1 MIDTLLDVTVQ
12 GISFHSVDPR
22 RALWPAG
29 LTMPMVVP
37 VCLVA
42 LTLGAPAWAVAIA
55 PLVLLFGVCTALDH
69 LFGRDHRNVSLEIV
83 LELEGD
89 PYYRRL
95 LFFVTS
101 LFALSLVLACR
112 IAASG
117 VFGPV
122 QTLLFGLGV
131 GLIHAPLV
139 LIDHELGHARSQRDR
154 RVARIALGLI
164 GYGHFSIEHNSGHH
178 VHVATARDPASARYG
193 ESIYRFALR
202 EIPGVLTGALVAE
215 RARLA
220 RKGLPFWH
228 WRNTILQSWSVT
240 ALMALAV
247 TLAFGPVALGFYALV
262 CAAVWFTISMAN
274 YTAHYGLARRL
285 IEGRREPCRPEH
297 SWNSSF
303 FFSNLLFFNLQRHS
317 DHHTNAQK
325 PFQTLADV
333 DGAPELPSGYPG
345 VFALML
351 VPPLWYAVI
360 HPILMQAID
369 GDEARL
375 NTGHQA

>member
-1 MIDTLLDVTVQ
+1 MER
-12 GISFHSVDPR
+12 ISYHSVDPR

-29 LTMPMVVP
+29 LSMPMVVP
-37 VCLVA
+37 FCFGA
-42 LTLGAPAWAVAIA
+42 LQLGMPPWAIA
-55 PLVLLFGVCTALDH
+55 VTPLFLLFGACTALDH
-69 LFGRDHRNVSLEIV
+69 FFGRDHRNVSLEIV
-83 LELEGD
+83 MGLEGD

-95 LFFVTS
+95 LFLVTA
-101 LFALSLVLACR
+101 LFALSLLLACA
-112 IAASG
+112 IVASG
-117 VFGPV
+117 VFSPV
-122 QTLLFGLGV
+122 QILLFGLGV

-139 LIDHELGHARSQRDR
+139 LIGHELGHAKSLRDR
-154 RVARIALGLI
+154 RIARIALGLI

-178 VHVATARDPASARYG
+178 VHVATARDPASARFG

-202 EIPGVLTGALVAE
+202 EMPGVLTSAIKAE
-215 RARLA
+215 RARLS
-220 RKGLPFWH
+220 RKGWRFWN
-228 WRNTILQSWSVT
+228 WRNTILQSWLVT
-240 ALMALAV
+240 ALMALSV
-247 TLAFGPVALGFYALV
+247 SMAFGMVALGFYALV

-285 IEGRREPCRPEH
+285 INGKREPCRPEH

-351 VPPLWYAVI
+351 VPPLWFAVI
-360 HPILMQAID
+360 HPILLQAVD
-369 GDEARL
+369 GDESRL
-375 NTGHQA
+375 NTGQQI

>member
-1 MIDTLLDVTVQ
+1 
-12 GISFHSVDPR
+12 
-22 RALWPAG
+22 
-29 LTMPMVVP
+29 MPMVVP
-37 VCLVA
+37 LCLAA
-42 LTLGAPAWAVAIA
+42 LTLGAPSWAVAVT
-55 PLVLLFGVCTALDH
+55 PLFLLFGLCTALDH
-69 LFGRDHRNVSLEIV
+69 VFGRDHRNVSLEIV
-83 LELEGD
+83 MGLEDD

-95 LFFVTS
+95 LFLVTG
-101 LFALSLVLACR
+101 LFGLSLLLACW
-112 IAASG
+112 IVASG

-122 QTLLFGLGV
+122 QSVLFGLGL

-139 LIDHELGHARSQRDR
+139 LIGHELGHARSLRDR
-154 RVARIALGLI
+154 RMARVALGLI

-178 VHVATARDPASARYG
+178 VHVATPRDPASARYG
-193 ESIYRFALR
+193 ESLYRFAMR
-202 EIPGVLTGALVAE
+202 EIPGVLMGALRAE

-220 RKGLPFWH
+220 RRGRGFWH
-228 WRNTILQSWSVT
+228 WQNTILQSWLVT
-240 ALMALAV
+240 GLMALAI
-247 TLAFGPVALGFYALV
+247 LAAFGPAALAFYALI
-262 CAAVWFTISMAN
+262 CASVWFTISMAN
-274 YTAHYGLARRL
+274 YTAHYGLARRM
-285 IEGRREPCRPEH
+285 IDGRREPCRPEH

-325 PFQTLADV
+325 PFQTLSDV

-369 GDEARL
+369 GDETRL
-375 NTGHQA
+375 NTGRQA